1 MASIGSVSPIPLSP
15 ALYMLPQPP
24 QDLAALSGSPLPL
37 VQDAVNLTSQSLLA
51 SSLDGG
57 SNGSTATASTLLQSF
72 DQAGTPA
79 SVSVSLPAG
88 LPVTAAATD
97 SLDQSLIDT
106 LAIDPA
112 SAGIYTAQG
121 AVQALPLDVSGNW
134 ALALS
139 SQPALASTMAG
150 DALDQGIVSGLS
162 VYA

>member
-1 MASIGSVSPIPLSP
+1 MASIGSVSPIQWSP
-15 ALYMLPQPP
+15 SLYMLPQPP
-24 QDLAALSGSPLPL
+24 QDLAGLSGSPLPL
-37 VQDAVNLTSQSLLA
+37 VQDAVSLSSESLLA
-51 SSLDGG
+51 ASLGGG
-57 SNGSTATASTLLQSF
+57 SGGSTTTASTLLQSF

-88 LPVTAAATD
+88 VPATAAATD
-97 SLDQSLIDT
+97 SLDQSLINT

-121 AVQALPLDVSGNW
+121 VVQALPLDVSGNW

-139 SQPALASTMAG
+139 SQPALAATMVG
-150 DALDQGIVSGLS
+150 DTLDQGIVSGLS